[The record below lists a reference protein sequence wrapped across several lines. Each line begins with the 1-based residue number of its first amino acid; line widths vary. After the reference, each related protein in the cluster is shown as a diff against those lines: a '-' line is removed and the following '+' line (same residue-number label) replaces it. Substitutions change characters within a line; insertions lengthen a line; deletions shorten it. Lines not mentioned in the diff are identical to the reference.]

1 MLVRCQNWK
10 NARDS
15 TCNYTVHD
23 MMEKNIQESDHE
35 TKIVE
40 DWMGFVNEVVKP
52 PADVL
57 PEHIVKKNG
66 RPCTEMNHG
75 R

>member
-1 MLVRCQNWK
+1 
-10 NARDS
+10 
-15 TCNYTVHD
+15 
-23 MMEKNIQESDHE
+23 MMGKKIQEADHE

-57 PEHIVKKNG
+57 PEHIVKNE
-66 RPCTEMNHG
+66 RPCTERNHG
-75 R
+75 W

>member
-1 MLVRCQNWK
+1 
-10 NARDS
+10 
-15 TCNYTVHD
+15 
-23 MMEKNIQESDHE
+23 MMEKNIQEADHE

-52 PADVL
+52 PADAL